1 MKLVVTI
8 FFKNKKKFPGGVP
21 NYLVGKCVLVVAKP
35 TTVVYFPGDQ
45 LKFQGGKIELP
56 AIARN
61 PGI

>member
-1 MKLVVTI
+1 M
-8 FFKNKKKFPGGVP
+8 
-21 NYLVGKCVLVVAKP
+21 VGKCVLVVAKP